1 MSDTGTQPT
10 AEQSAEDR
18 RALSTELE
26 GLEGL
31 VYRIAATQE
40 AGGMHAAAL
49 AVVCE
54 AIYLA
59 RQVMAQDAVHDHD
72 VDNLMSAVEELEL
85 KGLEWQVNVVQAQVW
100 PLLPERLRPEAG
112 PTRKAMEF
120 ALHEWLTQNEV
131 EGKSPKEL
139 ADAFAEFCEAAQ
151 RPEKPARRRA
161 KSDE

>member
-1 MSDTGTQPT
+1 MSDTDTKST

-31 VYRIAATQE
+31 VYRIAAAQE
-40 AGGMHAAAL
+40 AGGMHASAL

-72 VDNLMSAVEELEL
+72 VDNLISAVEELEL
-85 KGLEWQVNVVQAQVW
+85 KGMEWQVNAVQTQVW
-100 PLLPERLRPEAG
+100 PLLPERLQPDSG

-120 ALHEWLTQNEV
+120 ALHEWLTQSEV
-131 EGKSPKEL
+131 EGKSPKQL
-139 ADAFAEFCEAAQ
+139 AEAFAEFCEVAQ
-151 RPEKPARRRA
+151 KPEKPARRRG
-161 KSDE
+161 KSED